1 MSIQADTHPARR
13 EAATPATVHAVH
25 DFLSTTTTAVG
36 PLPELLA
43 LPLAERHRLLTT
55 GEIDAE
61 EFRNRAAHWAA
72 HADSHYRACAEL
84 REPTGGLR
92 LGVKDTVDVQGFA
105 TRLGLRRYRHHPRAT
120 AAVLHG
126 LTHADVVAKVVTTEL
141 NIGVGSGCV
150 NPWFPHIDPAGSSTG
165 SGVAVA
171 ANICDVSLGTD
182 VLGSVRWPA
191 GRCGVVG
198 LRVTH
203 HPRNLPGVFPLSPAM
218 DAPGWVAR
226 TAADLA
232 FAWQHLGLGEPVPAG
247 NRLRVAIPREL
258 GRTGVLDAEIS
269 HALTRTAGLLR
280 TAGHDVVE
288 ADLGE
293 LWDCRAD
300 AWQLCARDAWDGFQH
315 WRARIDDDLLDS
327 THAALRAGA
336 DVGDEEYAAIRDRM
350 TRLRGSLHA
359 HFADRGIDAWLLP
372 LDPALPRPRG
382 TAPPAASTIPVPG
395 DPRYDREIGFTPVAS
410 FAGLPAI
417 TFPTGVD
424 AASDA
429 PLAMQLLAGP
439 HQEGAL
445 IAAARD
451 VSDALGDLGLRPRDA
466 SGPWGGAGPRPAGI
480 DAPPVRGTAKE

>member
-1 MSIQADTHPARR
+1 MSIRPDTGPAVPAPRT
-13 EAATPATVHAVH
+13 AATPASATTPRAIS
-25 DFLSTTTTAVG
+25 DFLGTTTAG
-36 PLPELLA
+36 DALPEILA
-43 LPLAERHRLLTT
+43 LPLSERHRLLAA
-55 GEIDAE
+55 GEIGAE
-61 EFRNRAAHWAA
+61 EFRARAAHWAA
-72 HADSHYRACAEL
+72 RADGHYRACAEL
-84 REPTGGLR
+84 RVPTGGLR

-105 TRLGLRRYRHHPRAT
+105 TRLGLRHYRHHPRTT
-120 AAVLHG
+120 AAVLRDV
-126 LTHADVVAKVVTTEL
+126 TNAEVVAKVVTTEL

-150 NPWFPHIDPAGSSTG
+150 NPYFPHIDPAGSSTG
-165 SGVAVA
+165 SAVAVA

-226 TAADLA
+226 TADDLA
-232 FAWQHLGLGEPVPAG
+232 FAWQHMGLGGPVPTG
-247 NRLRVAIPREL
+247 GRLRVGVPREL
-258 GRTGVLDAEIS
+258 SRPGVLDPEITRAVAHTAE
-269 HALTRTAGLLR
+269 LLR
-280 TAGHDVVE
+280 SAGHDVVE

-315 WRARIDDDLLDS
+315 WRAHIEDDLLDS
-327 THAALRAGA
+327 TFAALCAGA
-336 DVGDEEYAAIRDRM
+336 DVGDEEYAVIRDRM
-350 TRLRGSLHA
+350 TRLRATLPA
-359 HFADRGIDAWLLP
+359 HFADRRVDAWLLP

-382 TAPPAASTIPVPG
+382 TVPPAASTIPVPG

-417 TFPTGVD
+417 TFPAGVD
-424 AASDA
+424 PASDV
-429 PLAMQLLAGP
+429 PVAMQLVAGP
-439 HQEGAL
+439 HREGAL

-451 VSDALGDLGLRPRDA
+451 VSDTLGDLRLRPRGVDV
-466 SGPWGGAGPRPAGI
+466 
-480 DAPPVRGTAKE
+480 PPVPGASKE